1 VAIVTIHDRADELRF
16 EILGH
21 FAGDSVSELATKWVL
36 SLPNSF
42 HRKFTVDISGMTD
55 YDAAGRKLLYRMYR
69 HGTQFACGT
78 PQSLIFLKEISTAAK
93 PAPAPAFTEE
103 SAVVKPHTEKQRDV
117 RWEVVAKPIGRG
129 AGRG

>member
-16 EILGH
+16 EILGY

-42 HRKFTVDISGMTD
+42 HRKFTVDISGMSG

-69 HGTQFACGT
+69 HGTQFACST
-78 PQSLIFLKEISTAAK
+78 PQSLIFLQEISTPAK
-93 PAPAPAFTEE
+93 PTPAPAIIEE
-103 SAVVKPHTEKQRDV
+103 SAVLKPHAEKQSDV
-117 RWEVVAKPIGRG
+117 LWEVVSKP